1 MVDAAIQQTLKE
13 KLKEIFGFD
22 AFRGE
27 QEAIINNIVSGNN
40 TFVIMP
46 TGAGKS
52 LCYQLPAMVLDGTA
66 IVISPLIA
74 LMKNQVDQMTAFGIN
89 AQFLNST
96 LNKSEMTRVK
106 NDVLSGECRLLYI
119 APESLTKE
127 DNLTFL
133 KKAKLSFIAVDEAHC
148 ISEWGHDF
156 RPEYRRIRGIIDDI
170 DAKLPIIALTATATP
185 KVQQDIQ
192 KNLNMEESHIFK
204 SSFNRKNLY
213 YEIRPKIDSKKQLIR
228 YIANNKGKSGII
240 YCLSRKKVE
249 EIASLLTVNGIKSLP
264 YHAGLDADTRMK
276 NQDAFLNEECDVIVA
291 TIAFGMGIDKPDV
304 RFVIHYDAPKS
315 LEGYYQETGRA
326 GRDGL
331 EGNCLMFYAYD
342 DILKLEK
349 FNKDKTVTE
358 RDNAR
363 ALLMEM
369 VAYSNLG
376 ICRRRQLL
384 SYFGEYS
391 EKDCGFCDNCIKP
404 AKKIKIEDEAVL
416 GLKAILQSG
425 ERFDIQH
432 IADILTANTA
442 NAYIRS
448 HEHDKLEVYGKGKG
462 MFVAHDEEDEEDDE
476 EDEDEVELDISDD
489 DDDDEEAK
497 PVAAKSP
504 KPTKKAE
511 KAPKKSDNKRTSN
524 DYWVSVLRQMMVLGF
539 IEKDIENAYGVVK
552 LTEKGKKFIEDSH
565 PITISEDHNYENT
578 ESSDDDDISTNNSS
592 SGGGAFDS
600 ALFELLKAL
609 RKKIAKEKNVPPY
622 VVFQDPSLE
631 EMATTYPTTQQDLA
645 QINGVGLGKVQK
657 FGKPF
662 LDLITKYVDDNDIET
677 TQDLVVKSAV
687 NKSKIKI
694 YIIQQIDR
702 KINLDEIVEAKD
714 LTMTELIEEI
724 EHICYS
730 GTRLNLDYY
739 INQVI
744 DEDRQ
749 DEIYDYFMTAET
761 DNIGAA
767 LKEFEGDDTT
777 EEELRLMRIK
787 FLSEMA
793 N

>member
-1 MVDAAIQQTLKE
+1 MVESTVQQSLKE

-22 AFRGE
+22 SFRGE
-27 QEAIINNIVSGNN
+27 QEAIIHNITAGNN

-74 LMKNQVDQMTAFGIN
+74 LMKNQVDQMVAFGIN

-96 LNKSEMTRVK
+96 LNKAEMTKVK
-106 NDVLSGECRLLYI
+106 NDVLDGTCKLLYI

-127 DNLTFL
+127 DNLIFL
-133 KKAKLSFIAVDEAHC
+133 KKAKLSFVAVDEAHC

-156 RPEYRRIRGIIDDI
+156 RPEYRRIRSIIDDLNPN
-170 DAKLPIIALTATATP
+170 LPVIALTATATP

-192 KNLNMEESHIFK
+192 KNLNMDEAMIYK

-213 YEIRPKIDSKKQLIR
+213 YEIRPKVDSKKQLIK
-228 YIANNKGKSGII
+228 YIKSHKGKSGVI

-249 EIASLLTVNGIKSLP
+249 EIAELLAVNDIKALP
-264 YHAGLDADTRMK
+264 YHAGLDADTRMN
-276 NQDAFLNEECDVIVA
+276 NQDAFLNEEADVIVA

-331 EGNCLMFYAYD
+331 EGNCIMFYSFD
-342 DILKLEK
+342 DIVKLEK

-363 ALLMEM
+363 ALLQEM
-369 VAYSNLG
+369 VSYANIGL
-376 ICRRRQLL
+376 CRRRQIL
-384 SYFGEYS
+384 SYFGEYMD
-391 EKDCGFCDNCIKP
+391 KNCGFCDNCMKP
-404 AKKIKIEDEAVL
+404 SKTFKHEDEVVMA
-416 GLKAILQSG
+416 LKAILAVN
-425 ERFDIQH
+425 ERFDVQH
-432 IADILTANTA
+432 IADLLTANEA
-442 NAYIRS
+442 NAYVKS
-448 HEHDKLEVYGKGKG
+448 HEHHKLEFYGKGKG
-462 MFVAHDEEDEEDDE
+462 ILGNLEDE
-476 EDEDEVELDISDD
+476 D
-489 DDDDEEAK
+489 DDDDEDEEETEVELDDEDGDDDDAPVAKSAK
-497 PVAAKSP
+497 PAAK
-504 KPTKKAE
+504 KEEKKKE
-511 KAPKKSDNKRTSN
+511 KPKKNQQTANER
-524 DYWVSVLRQMMVLGF
+524 WVSILRQLLVLGY
-539 IEKDIENAYGVVK
+539 IEKDIENYGVVK
-552 LTEKGKKFIEDSH
+552 VSAKGNKFIEDSY
-565 PITISEDHNYENT
+565 PVTFSEDHNYEDT
-578 ESSDDDDISTNNSS
+578 EATEEDDSQQGPGG
-592 SGGGAFDS
+592 GGGAYDE

-609 RKKIAKEKNVPPY
+609 RKKIAKDKNVPPY

-645 QINGVGLGKVQK
+645 QINGVGMGKVVK

-662 LDLITKYVDDNDIET
+662 LEVISKYVDDNEIET
-677 TQDLVVKSAV
+677 TKDLVVKSAI

-694 YIIQQIDR
+694 FIIQQIDR
-702 KINLDEIVEAKD
+702 KVDLDEIADAKD
-714 LTMTELIEEI
+714 LPMHELIEEI

-739 INQVI
+739 INQVV
-744 DEDRQ
+744 DEERQ

-761 DNIGAA
+761 DNISTAIKT
-767 LKEFEGDDTT
+767 LNDGDIT

>member
-1 MVDAAIQQTLKE
+1 MVEAAIQQTLKE

-27 QEAIINNIVSGNN
+27 QEVIINNIVSGNN

-52 LCYQLPAMVLDGTA
+52 LCYQLPAMVLEGTA

-127 DNLTFL
+127 DNLIFL

-170 DAKLPIIALTATATP
+170 NPKLPIIALTATATP

-192 KNLNMEESHIFK
+192 KNLNMEESHIYK

-228 YIANNKGKSGII
+228 YISNNKGKSGII

-249 EIASLLTVNGIKSLP
+249 EIASLLTVNGIKALP
-264 YHAGLDADTRMK
+264 YHAGLDSDTRMK
-276 NQDAFLNEECDVIVA
+276 NQDAFLNEESDVIVA

-376 ICRRRQLL
+376 VCRRRQLL

-391 EKDCGFCDNCIKP
+391 DKDCGFCDNCLKP
-404 AKKIKIEDEAVL
+404 TKKIKIEDEAVL
-416 GLKAILQSG
+416 ALKAVLQAG

-432 IADILTANTA
+432 IADILTANTS
-442 NAYIRS
+442 NAYIKS
-448 HEHDKLEVYGKGKG
+448 HEHHKLEVYGKGKG
-462 MFVAHDEEDEEDDE
+462 MFVVNDEDEEDEEDDE
-476 EDEDEVELDISDD
+476 EIELEISDD
-489 DDDDEEAK
+489 DDDEVEAK
-497 PVAAKSP
+497 PVAVKSATPAK
-504 KPTKKAE
+504 KPE
-511 KAPKKSDNKRTSN
+511 KASKKPSDKRTSN
-524 DYWVSVLRQMMVLGF
+524 EIWVSILRQLMVLGF
-539 IEKDIENAYGVVK
+539 LEKDIENAYGVVK
-552 LTEKGKKFIEDSH
+552 LSTKGKEFIKDSH
-565 PITISEDHNYENT
+565 PVSISEDHNYEHT
-578 ESSDDDDISTNNSS
+578 ESSDEDDISANNS
-592 SGGGAFDS
+592 SGGGAFDA

-631 EMATTYPTTQQDLA
+631 EMATTYPTTSQDLA

-662 LDLITKYVDDNDIET
+662 IDLITKYVDDNEIET

-694 YIIQQIDR
+694 FIIQQIDR
-702 KINLDEIVEAKD
+702 KINLEEIVEAKD

-739 INQVI
+739 IAQVI

-749 DEIYDYFMTAET
+749 EEIYEYFMAAET
-761 DNIGAA
+761 DNISAA
-767 LKEFEGDDTT
+767 LKEFESEDIS

>member
-1 MVDAAIQQTLKE
+1 MVEAAIQQTLKE

-27 QEAIINNIVSGNN
+27 QEVIINNIVSGNN

-52 LCYQLPAMVLDGTA
+52 LCYQLPAMVLEGTA

-127 DNLTFL
+127 DNLIFL

-170 DAKLPIIALTATATP
+170 DPKLPIIALTATATP

-192 KNLNMEESHIFK
+192 KNLNMEESYIFK

-228 YIANNKGKSGII
+228 YISNNKGKSGII

-249 EIASLLTVNGIKSLP
+249 EIAGLLTVNGVKALP
-264 YHAGLDADTRMK
+264 YHAGLDSDTRMK
-276 NQDAFLNEECDVIVA
+276 NQDAFLNEESDVIVA

-376 ICRRRQLL
+376 VCRRRQLL

-391 EKDCGFCDNCIKP
+391 DKDCGFCDNCLKP
-404 AKKIKIEDEAVL
+404 TKKIKIEDEAVL
-416 GLKAILQSG
+416 GLKAVLQAG

-432 IADILTANTA
+432 IADILTANTS
-442 NAYIRS
+442 NAYIKS
-448 HEHDKLEVYGKGKG
+448 HEHHKLEVYGKGKG
-462 MFVAHDEEDEEDDE
+462 MFVVNEEEDDDDDE
-476 EDEDEVELDISDD
+476 EEEIELEISDD
-489 DDDDEEAK
+489 DDDEVEAK
-497 PVAAKSP
+497 PVAAKSATP
-504 KPTKKAE
+504 AKKPEKSSKKQ
-511 KAPKKSDNKRTSN
+511 SDKRTSN
-524 DYWVSVLRQMMVLGF
+524 EIWVSILRQMMVLGF
-539 IEKDIENAYGVVK
+539 LEKDIENAYGVVK
-552 LTEKGKKFIEDSH
+552 LSTKGKEFIKDSH
-565 PITISEDHNYENT
+565 PVSISEDHNYEHT
-578 ESSDDDDISTNNSS
+578 ESSDEDDISANNS
-592 SGGGAFDS
+592 SGGGAFDA

-631 EMATTYPTTQQDLA
+631 EMATTYPTTSQDLA

-662 LDLITKYVDDNDIET
+662 IDLITKYVDDNEIET

-694 YIIQQIDR
+694 FIIQQIDR
-702 KINLDEIVEAKD
+702 KINLEEIVEAKD

-739 INQVI
+739 IAQVI

-749 DEIYDYFMTAET
+749 DEIYEYFMTAET
-761 DNIGAA
+761 DNISAA
-767 LKEFEGDDTT
+767 LKEFESEDIS

>member
-1 MVDAAIQQTLKE
+1 MVEAAIQQSLKE

-27 QEAIINNIVSGNN
+27 QETIINNIVSGHN

-52 LCYQLPAMVLDGTA
+52 LCYQLPAMVLEGTA

-127 DNLTFL
+127 DNLIFL
-133 KKAKLSFIAVDEAHC
+133 KKANLSFIAVDEAHC

-170 DAKLPIIALTATATP
+170 DPKLPIIALTATATP

-228 YIANNKGKSGII
+228 YISNNKGKSGII

-249 EIASLLTVNGIKSLP
+249 EIAGLLSVNGIKALP

-276 NQDAFLNEECDVIVA
+276 NQDAFLNEESDVIVA

-376 ICRRRQLL
+376 VCRRRQLL
-384 SYFGEYS
+384 SYFGEQTD
-391 EKDCGFCDNCIKP
+391 KDCGFCDNCIKP
-404 AKKIKIEDEAVL
+404 TKKTKIEDEAVL
-416 GLKAILQSG
+416 ALTAVLQAG
-425 ERFDIQH
+425 ERFDLQH
-432 IADILTANTA
+432 IADILTANA
-442 NAYIRS
+442 SNAYIKS
-448 HEHDKLEVYGKGKG
+448 HEHHKLEVYGKGKN
-462 MFVAHDEEDEEDDE
+462 MFVVNE
-476 EDEDEVELDISDD
+476 DD
-489 DDDDEEAK
+489 DDDDEEEEEVEIEVSDDDDDDDDAK
-497 PVAAKSP
+497 PVVVKASTSA
-504 KPTKKAE
+504 KKAE
-511 KAPKKSDNKRTSN
+511 KPSKKQENKKTAN
-524 DYWVSVLRQMMVLGF
+524 EVWVSVLRQLMVLGF
-539 IEKDIENAYGVVK
+539 LEKDIENTYGVAK
-552 LTEKGKKFIEDSH
+552 LTEKGKAYIADSH

-578 ESSDDDDISTNNSS
+578 ESSDDDDLSSNNTST
-592 SGGGAFDS
+592 GGAFDA

-631 EMATTYPTTQQDLA
+631 EMATTYPTTSQDLA
-645 QINGVGLGKVQK
+645 NINGVGLGKVQK

-662 LDLITKYVDDNDIET
+662 IDLITKYVDDNEIET

-694 YIIQQIDR
+694 FIIQQIDR

-714 LTMTELIEEI
+714 LTMTELVEEI

-749 DEIYDYFMTAET
+749 DEIYEYFMNAET

-767 LKEFEGDDTT
+767 LKEFENDDIP

>member
-1 MVDAAIQQTLKE
+1 MVEPIIKQSLKE

-27 QEAIINNIVSGNN
+27 QEAIINNIVAGKN

-52 LCYQLPAMVLDGTA
+52 LCYQLPAMVLEGTA

-96 LNKSEMTRVK
+96 LNKAEMTKVK

-127 DNLTFL
+127 DNLSFL
-133 KKAKLSFIAVDEAHC
+133 QKAKLSFVAVDEAHC

-170 DAKLPIIALTATATP
+170 NPNLPIIALTATATP
-185 KVQQDIQ
+185 KVQQDIK
-192 KNLNMEESHIFK
+192 KNLIMDEAPVFK

-213 YEIRPKIDSKKQLIR
+213 YEIRPKVDSKKQLIR
-228 YIANNKGKSGII
+228 YILNNKGKSGII

-249 EIASLLTVNGIKSLP
+249 EIANLLSVNGIKALH

-276 NQDAFLNEECDVIVA
+276 NQDAFLNEEADVIVA

-331 EGNCLMFYAYD
+331 EGNCLMFYSFD

-358 RDNAR
+358 RDNAK

-391 EKDCGFCDNCIKP
+391 EKDCGFCDNCLKP
-404 AKKIKIEDEAVL
+404 TKKFKIEDEAVL
-416 GLKAILQSG
+416 ALKAIQQVG

-432 IADILTANTA
+432 IADVLTANTA

-448 HEHDKLEVYGKGKG
+448 YEHDKLAVYGKGKS
-462 MFVAHDEEDEEDDE
+462 MFAEAEDEDDEDDE
-476 EDEDEVELDISDD
+476 EEELELANDD
-489 DDDDEEAK
+489 DMDEEEDNT
-497 PVAAKSP
+497 PVATKSP
-504 KPTKKAE
+504 SHSPKKAE
-511 KAPKKSDNKRTSN
+511 KPTKKSDNKKTPN
-524 DYWVSVLRQMMVLGF
+524 DYWVSILRQMMVLGF

-552 LTEKGKKFIEDSH
+552 LSEKGKSFIADSY

-578 ESSDDDDISTNNSS
+578 ESSDDDDVQMNGGPSG
-592 SGGGAFDS
+592 GGGAFDS

-631 EMATTYPTTQQDLA
+631 EMATTYPTTGQDLA

-662 LDLITKYVDDNDIET
+662 LELISKYVEENEIET

-702 KINLDEIVEAKD
+702 KIDLDEIAESKD
-714 LTMTELIEEI
+714 LTMPELIEEI

-744 DEDRQ
+744 DEEHQ
-749 DEIYDYFMTAET
+749 DEIYEYFMAAET
-761 DNIGAA
+761 DNIRAA
-767 LKEFEGDDTT
+767 LKTFEGDDIT

>member
-1 MVDAAIQQTLKE
+1 MVEAAIQQSLKE

-27 QEAIINNIVSGNN
+27 QETIINNIVSGNN

-96 LNKSEMTRVK
+96 LNKSEMNRVK
-106 NDVLSGECRLLYI
+106 TDVLSGECRLLYI

-170 DAKLPIIALTATATP
+170 DSRLPIIALTATATP

-192 KNLNMEESHIFK
+192 KNLTMEESHIFK

-249 EIASLLTVNGIKSLP
+249 EIASLLAVNGVKALP
-264 YHAGLDADTRMK
+264 YHAGLDSDTRMK
-276 NQDAFLNEECDVIVA
+276 NQDAFLNEEADVIVA

-363 ALLMEM
+363 ALLNEM
-369 VAYSNLG
+369 VSYSNLG
-376 ICRRRQLL
+376 VCRRRQLL
-384 SYFGEYS
+384 SYFGEQT
-391 EKDCGFCDNCIKP
+391 EKDCGFCDNCLKP
-404 AKKIKIEDEAVL
+404 TKKTKIEDEAVL
-416 GLKAILQSG
+416 ALKAVLQVG
-425 ERFDIQH
+425 ERFDVQH
-432 IADILTANTA
+432 IADVLTANTS

-462 MFVAHDEEDEEDDE
+462 MFVAHDEDDDDDDE
-476 EDEDEVELDISDD
+476 EEEEVELEISDD
-489 DDDDEEAK
+489 DDDDDAK

-504 KPTKKAE
+504 SPAKKAE
-511 KAPKKSDNKRTSN
+511 KAPKKQDNKRSSN
-524 DYWVSVLRQMMVLGF
+524 YYWVSVLRQLMVLGF
-539 IEKDIENAYGVVK
+539 LEKDIENAYGVVK
-552 LTEKGKKFIEDSH
+552 LSEKGKAFIEDSH
-565 PITISEDHNYENT
+565 PVTISEDHNYENT
-578 ESSDDDDISTNNSS
+578 ESSDDDDISMNNNSS
-592 SGGGAFDS
+592 GGGGAFDA

-631 EMATTYPTTQQDLA
+631 EMATTYPTTSQDLA
-645 QINGVGLGKVQK
+645 NINGVGLGKVQK

-662 LDLITKYVDDNDIET
+662 IDLITKYVDDNEIET

-694 YIIQQIDR
+694 FIIQQIDR
-702 KINLDEIVEAKD
+702 KINLDEIVEVKD
-714 LTMTELIEEI
+714 LTMPELIEEI

-739 INQVI
+739 ISQVI
-744 DEDRQ
+744 DEDKQ
-749 DEIYDYFMTAET
+749 DEIYEYFMTAET

-767 LKEFEGDDTT
+767 LKEFESEDIS